1 VATVAVLAA
10 VILAVILLVRERASA
25 RTLAG
30 LRRELNEARAL
41 LKEHEGRANVGQL
54 VSGFAQELKG
64 PLQGVIGN
72 TELMLASAA
81 PGTQSAADLREI
93 QVSATRAAGIVRN
106 LLAFTETTNL
116 SRHWHNLNDI
126 VGRAVAGCRIELEAS
141 GLRVQMTCAERLP
154 LVYVD
159 GRQLEK
165 VMTTLLARKPPRP
178 VPRRGAAEVALV
190 TRRAADDKLVIEVDD
205 RTAGDMDDA
214 SWSGELAACRQIVE
228 AHGGSLEVRN
238 PAGGGFRFHLE
249 LPVSATGVD
258 AVATPAG
265 EQAAETRSLN

>member
-1 VATVAVLAA
+1 MATVALLAA
-10 VILAVILLVRERASA
+10 VVLAVILVVREQASA

-30 LRRELNEARAL
+30 LRRELNEAHAL
-41 LKEHEGRANVGQL
+41 LKEQEQIANVGQL

-81 PGTQSAADLREI
+81 PGTESAADLREI
-93 QVSATRAAGIVRN
+93 QESAARAAGIVRN
-106 LLAFTETTNL
+106 LLAFTETTSL
-116 SRHWHNLNDI
+116 SRHWQHVNDI
-126 VGRAVAGCRIELEAS
+126 VGRAVAACRLELEAS
-141 GLRVQMTCAERLP
+141 GLRVQVTYAEHLP

-165 VMTTLLARKPPRP
+165 VMTALLARPSPRS
-178 VPRRGAAEVALV
+178 VPNRGAAEIALV
-190 TRRAADDKLVIEVDD
+190 TRRAADDKLVVDVDD
-205 RTAGDMDDA
+205 RTAGDMDEA

-228 AHGGSLEVRN
+228 AHGGSLEVRS
-238 PAGGGFRFHLE
+238 PAGGGFRSHLE

-258 AVATPAG
+258 AAPPRRG
-265 EQAAETRSLN
+265 R

>member
-1 VATVAVLAA
+1 MDTVAITIAVVLAA
-10 VILAVILLVRERASA
+10 LLVV
-25 RTLAG
+25 
-30 LRRELNEARAL
+30 RELMWRRAFAGMRKQIAADGIQIREQEQL
-41 LKEHEGRANVGQL
+41 AHVGQL

-106 LLAFTETTNL
+106 LLAFTETISL

-126 VGRAVAGCRIELEAS
+126 VGRAVAGCRLELEAS
-141 GLRVQMTCAERLP
+141 GLRVQVTCAERLP
-154 LVYVD
+154 LLYVD

-165 VMTTLLARKPPRP
+165 VMTTLLARPSPRP
-178 VPRRGAAEVALV
+178 VPHRRPSEIALV
-190 TRRAADDKLVIEVDD
+190 TRRAADDKLVIDVDD
-205 RTAGDMDDA
+205 LTAGDMDEA

-228 AHGGSLEVRN
+228 AHGGSLEVGSS
-238 PAGGGFRFHLE
+238 AGGGFRFHLE

-265 EQAAETRSLN
+265 